1 MDIGILLDFLLVFFI
16 CSVLGYVLLK
26 DKIKEHMEN
35 QKISEIKNQQLE
47 MFKKES
53 QDLIKQFES
62 QYLTYENE
70 LQKQKKEFC
79 EQKCSRI
86 IWDGS
91 TGIALSK
98 NNSNLLIFSVI
109 DPRKHIFYE
118 SDLRIEPPKPGN
130 INIKADIPVDKI
142 LFFDNKESIVVYKKT
157 VYNDKMIA
165 AAKGAVL
172 FGTAGAIVG
181 SQVKE
186 KEEVEI
192 KNKNK
197 ETILMI
203 KDGNRE
209 YNNHYPQG
217 YYLYFEQLIPQKS
230 YALYRL
236 NEQKRILTPADDT

>member
-1 MDIGILLDFLLVFFI
+1 MDFGTEALLYGILFCLILAPVF
-16 CSVLGYVLLK
+16 LK
-26 DKIKEHMEN
+26 DKIRDYKEN
-35 QKISEIKNQQLE
+35 KRISEIKNQQLE

-62 QYLTYENE
+62 QYLTYEND

-79 EQKCSRI
+79 EQKCNRI

-118 SDLRIEPPKPGN
+118 SNLKIEPPKPGN
-130 INIKADIPVDKI
+130 INIEADIPIDKI

-186 KEEVEI
+186 KEEIEI
-192 KNKNK
+192 TNKNK

-203 KDGNRE
+203 RDVNKE
-209 YNNHYPQG
+209 YHNSYPQN
-217 YYLYFEQLIPQKS
+217 YYFHFEQLIPQKS

-236 NEQKRILTPADDT
+236 NEQKRMLTPADDT